1 MDKKCNGRKCK
12 KPDTTL
18 EPPYKT
24 LALADDSERDKK
36 NTAAIPSKDAVDAAR
51 NWSIEN
57 KL

>member
-1 MDKKCNGRKCK
+1 MKNTKLKKKNKNLVEG
-12 KPDTTL
+12 

-24 LALADDSERDKK
+24 LALAEDSGRDPKT
-36 NTAAIPSKDAVDAAR
+36 NAAIPSKNAVEVMR

>member
-1 MDKKCNGRKCK
+1 MGNKCKCK
-12 KPDTTL
+12 KSRVNTTL

-24 LALADDSERDKK
+24 LALADDSKRDEKS
-36 NTAAIPSKDAVDAAR
+36 NAAIPSKDAVEEAR

>member
-1 MDKKCNGRKCK
+1 MDKKRKHK
-12 KPDTTL
+12 RDRVNTTL

-24 LALADDSERDKK
+24 LALADDSKRDKK
-36 NTAAIPSKDAVDAAR
+36 NNAAIPSRDAADAAR